1 MINSSVIFGV
11 DYHKTAEM
19 RLQLAITKIQES
31 NAMAS
36 FIEESRAKLVE
47 WQNYY
52 SSIKPLID
60 IADYEGVFNVPVP
73 A

>member
-1 MINSSVIFGV
+1 MTNDAIIYSV
-11 DYHKTAEM
+11 DYAKTSEM
-19 RLQLAITKIQES
+19 RLQRAITKIQES
-31 NAMAS
+31 NAMAG

-60 IADYEGVFNVPVP
+60 TADYEGVFNVPVP
-73 A
+73 D

>member
-1 MINSSVIFGV
+1 MINSGVTFGV
-11 DYHKTAEM
+11 DYPKTAEM

-31 NAMAS
+31 NAMAG

-60 IADYEGVFNVPVP
+60 TADYEGVFNVPVP